1 MLSEI
6 LEAGGSVKKGVLSA
20 IKDFFKDVDKFFN
33 FFDES
38 KVAGIIT
45 KIVIAILIYFIGR
58 KIVKMITRIVERSL
72 KKSNIELSVSKFL
85 CRLTSVA
92 GYAIL
97 VYAIVYTLGVPTSSF
112 VALFGTAGLAIGL
125 SLQGSLHNFAGG
137 VRILILKP
145 LCVNDYIVAS
155 DIEGK
160 VTAIDIFY
168 TKLITPDNKKVVIPN
183 GTLSNC
189 SIKNVP
195 YEAKRRLDII
205 VPVDYNADIKH
216 VRLVLNLLASKD
228 ERVSKDDPVT
238 VTVDELGDSSIN
250 IGFKMWVETT
260 NYLAVKTD
268 MLEKIIDTFR
278 EENINIPY
286 NKLDVNIMK

>member
-1 MLSEI
+1 MFQEI
-6 LEAGGSVKKGVLSA
+6 LEAGGAVKSGVLSA
-20 IKDFFKDVDKFFN
+20 VKDFFKDIDKFFK

-38 KVAGIIT
+38 KVATIIT
-45 KIVIAILIYFIGR
+45 KIFIAILIYFIGR
-58 KIVKMITRIVERSL
+58 KLIKVLTKVVERSL
-72 KKSNIELSVSKFL
+72 EKSNIELSVSKFL
-85 CRLTSVA
+85 CRLTSVV

-112 VALFGTAGLAIGL
+112 VALFGTAGLAVGL
-125 SLQGSLHNFAGG
+125 SLQGSLQNFAGG
-137 VRILILKP
+137 VLILILKP
-145 LCVNDYIVAS
+145 FCVNDYIVAS

-195 YEAKRRLDII
+195 DEAQRRLDIV
-205 VPVDYNADIKH
+205 VPVDYDTDIKN
-216 VRLVLNLLASKD
+216 VRRVLNLLAKND
-228 ERVSKDDPVT
+228 DRVSKEKPVSI
-238 VTVDELGDSSIN
+238 TVDELADSSIN
-250 IGFKMWVETT
+250 IGFKMWVETA
-260 NYLAVKTD
+260 NYLAVKAD

-286 NKLDVNIMK
+286 NKLDVNIVK